1 MMISC
6 QWKLATQM
14 QVEEELEVEEDVLSA
29 TTSEIVSL
37 GSASRSDTTK
47 RGTNAKSTT
56 DTISKDAADVSSNF
70 DSLTESTGVDEYSGK
85 DFVGE
90 TPTYSNGH
98 EGVVKAHPVS
108 VPEPTVTRPQRRAA
122 REARD
127 RIVAR
132 LMDN

>member
-56 DTISKDAADVSSNF
+56 DTISKDADVSSNF